1 MAIKVPKY
9 YEPRPYQQAAW
20 ARRLSGDYDVYFKYW
35 HRQCGKDADDIS
47 FIHYLAFTHPGTQS
61 AYIGLDNKW
70 LRRNIWNKYLNG
82 RTFWDDYPDDILEH
96 KDTAQQ
102 VLMHNNPEDKAP
114 ALVQYLG
121 FKESQSAIGSSY
133 DNFFISELSLYRR
146 DAFNYIQPI
155 WDSKKAIGSKFLIN
169 ANFTP
174 RGVNNIAADFLRMY
188 TKVDEP
194 ENWPGKHGRVYVDFL
209 PADRSYDSE
218 GNRLFSDELLED
230 IRQRYIHGMGNDL
243 MFRQEYMC
251 DFLAV
256 NAGLVFPG
264 IENVRKENR
273 YVPINFDTTK
283 PVFMAWDISSKDK
296 LTDWTSAV
304 IFQYYNGRL
313 FILDWYEDN
322 RKAVVE
328 CVQEL
333 AQRPYFHLI
342 RAACLPW
349 DSDRSGSSSSPLEE
363 CRRAFPNITWHKL
376 DRSYVSDGI
385 NKARALLSNAI
396 INSNT
401 CDWLME
407 CFENWEYRELAS
419 TGDWSATPK
428 HDRYSHLMDACLQE
442 DTIIETLAGPCKISE
457 ADEVGYVMTDD
468 GFKPYWNLGVR
479 KISDT
484 WLDIELDTG
493 QVVSC
498 TEDHV
503 FPTIDGL
510 KYAREL
516 SVTDTLR
523 YNNLQYPTEKL
534 SNEEQTISQSD
545 RSDRMEWRNLVSL
558 SRREVLST
566 QGSTPSPRCIQALLR
581 GDTEGLP
588 CSSCGRKCEEQLTR
602 EPDTA
607 NAIRTYE
614 AAYERSSA
622 QGTAEADRRSIMGG
636 TGSQAER
643 MGKLRD
649 RQGLVPT
656 ALERKYW
663 QVSDTYRARVRPLSQ
678 AVHES
683 EPSLKVLLSKLQ
695 DESSQAKIKR
705 ITRRRSTQE
714 AWCLEVEGQF
724 FYANGILTKNC
735 RYCAEFLDQVKYLT
749 TASGKPN
756 SMPSHYGAW
765 YLDQDEESEWDDMPP
780 GMRPSK
786 FSPLRK
792 KSPRDVYKNLDIWE

>member
-35 HRQCGKDADDIS
+35 HRQCGKDADDIELC
-47 FIHYLAFTHPGTQS
+47 HYLAFTQPGTQT

-82 RTFWDDYPDDILEH
+82 RTFWDDYPDNIIEH

-133 DNFFISELSLYRR
+133 NNFFISELSLYRR

-155 WDSKKAIGSKFLIN
+155 WDSKKAIGEKFLIN

-209 PADRSYDSE
+209 PADRSVDSD

-230 IRQRYIHGMGNDL
+230 IRQRYIHNMGNDL

-264 IENVRKENR
+264 IEDVRKENR

-283 PVFMAWDISSKDK
+283 PAFMAWDISSKDK

-304 IFQYYNGRL
+304 VFQYYNGRL

-349 DSDRSGSSSSPLEE
+349 DSDRSGSASSPLEE

-376 DRSYVSDGI
+376 NRSYVSDGI
-385 NKARALLSNAI
+385 NRARPLLANAI

-419 TGDWSATPK
+419 TGDWSASPK
-428 HDRYSHLMDACLQE
+428 HDRYSHLMDA
-442 DTIIETLAGPCKISE
+442 
-457 ADEVGYVMTDD
+457 Y
-468 GFKPYWNLGVR
+468 
-479 KISDT
+479 
-484 WLDIELDTG
+484 
-493 QVVSC
+493 
-498 TEDHV
+498 
-503 FPTIDGL
+503 
-510 KYAREL
+510 
-516 SVTDTLR
+516 
-523 YNNLQYPTEKL
+523 
-534 SNEEQTISQSD
+534 
-545 RSDRMEWRNLVSL
+545 
-558 SRREVLST
+558 
-566 QGSTPSPRCIQALLR
+566 
-581 GDTEGLP
+581 
-588 CSSCGRKCEEQLTR
+588 
-602 EPDTA
+602 
-607 NAIRTYE
+607 
-614 AAYERSSA
+614 
-622 QGTAEADRRSIMGG
+622 
-636 TGSQAER
+636 
-643 MGKLRD
+643 
-649 RQGLVPT
+649 
-656 ALERKYW
+656 
-663 QVSDTYRARVRPLSQ
+663 
-678 AVHES
+678 
-683 EPSLKVLLSKLQ
+683 
-695 DESSQAKIKR
+695 
-705 ITRRRSTQE
+705 
-714 AWCLEVEGQF
+714 
-724 FYANGILTKNC
+724 

-749 TASGKPN
+749 TASGKPD

-765 YLDQDEESEWDDMPP
+765 YLDQDEESEWDDLPP

-786 FSPLRK
+786 FSKLRK
-792 KSPRDVYKNLDIWE
+792 RSPRDIYKNLDIWE